1 MYSPTAGCSIQGV
14 GRFLGAEAVC
24 EHKLAITACARYL
37 PFRRIQA
44 VGITMLRITLVNTK
58 GGCGKT
64 TLATNLASY
73 FAGKGFRTTLMDYDP
88 QASSRQWLNL
98 RNDHLPSI
106 KYIDAVRQK
115 GGVTRSWQLHAGFD
129 TEVLVVD
136 TPAGVNGS
144 QMIELLRQ
152 AGIILVP
159 VMPSV
164 VDMQATA
171 DFIDNL
177 MRIGKAKSLNKQ
189 IGIVANR
196 TRVGSRSYRALERFL
211 EGYDIPVVARLRDT
225 QNYVNAMEEGQGI
238 HELHPRM
245 AAKDHE
251 QWSPL
256 IKWLNHESWDAP
268 AAPKGG
274 KTMQLPLNGAVTC

>member
-1 MYSPTAGCSIQGV
+1 
-14 GRFLGAEAVC
+14 
-24 EHKLAITACARYL
+24 
-37 PFRRIQA
+37 
-44 VGITMLRITLVNTK
+44 MLRITLVNTK

-73 FAGKGFRTTLMDYDP
+73 FAGQGFRTTLMDYDP
-88 QASSRQWLNL
+88 QGSSRQWLSL
-98 RNDHLPSI
+98 RGEHLPPI
-106 KYIDAVRQK
+106 NGVDAVRQK
-115 GGVTRSWQLHAGFD
+115 IGVTRSWQLRAGLD

-152 AGIILVP
+152 ADVILIP
-159 VMPSV
+159 VMPSL

-171 DFIDNL
+171 DFIDHL
-177 MRIGKAKSLNKQ
+177 IRVGKIKSLSKQ
-189 IGIVANR
+189 VGIVANR
-196 TRVGSRSYRALERFL
+196 LRAGSRSQRALEEFL
-211 EGYDIPVVARLRDT
+211 RGYDIPVVARLRDS

-238 HELHPRM
+238 HELHPRT

-256 IKWLNHESWDAP
+256 IDWLNHDAQGV
-268 AAPKGG
+268 APILKGS
-274 KTMQLPLNGAVTC
+274 GAMGARIDEAMSC